1 MNQYSSE
8 IFSVGEWRVVPPDN
22 EIHRTDDLV
31 QLEPKVMALL
41 VYLAENAGKTVSR
54 EELFD
59 ALWPGVVV
67 SDDTLTQAVI
77 KLRKALGDSAKNAR
91 YIQTVPK
98 RGYRLCTE
106 VRLRQ
111 GAAGE
116 TRSNT
121 SGSRRLYA
129 FLGLVVFLLVLSV
142 IYFSPGETPP
152 PEKVVSVESV
162 PTLTVHPFVLLG
174 GDKTQAYLAQGLT
187 FDLITD
193 LSKLSGLWVIG
204 SRSIMGQKSDEPGKT
219 AARYQASG
227 EVQRMGDQLRVHVHL
242 FDSDTGR
249 QIWSERYH
257 RPFDNLFQ
265 IQEEISSHIA
275 STLSLKVSEAE
286 LQRLSRRYTN
296 NVQAYEYF
304 LRAQSLLLVRQKE
317 ENGKARQLYRQA
329 IDQDPG
335 FARAYAGLAL
345 SIAADYRN
353 QWVPDTRVALENA
366 RSMART
372 ALQIDSEIPEVYWVL
387 AYVSAQQRQHDKAI
401 ELLDKAISLDR
412 SFADAYALKGGVST
426 YMGRTE
432 DTPQLIRAAMRLNPE
447 AGYLYYM
454 VLGRAYFFLQEWD
467 QALINLHQ
475 ALERNSASLEAHIY
489 LAAVLESSGD
499 QEGAAW
505 EAEEILALQEDFN
518 LGRWLLTYPMT
529 DEGQRESLL
538 NTLSPLGLN
547 KR

>member
-111 GAAGE
+111 GAAGK

-121 SGSRRLYA
+121 SGSRGLYA
-129 FLGLVVFLLVLSV
+129 FLGLALFLLVISV
-142 IYFSPGETPP
+142 IYFSPGETPAP
-152 PEKVVSVESV
+152 VKVVSVESV

-174 GDKTQAYLAQGLT
+174 GDESQAYLAQGLT

-304 LRAQSLLLVRQKE
+304 LRAQSLLLARQKE

-432 DTPQLIRAAMRLNPE
+432 ETPQLIRAAMRLNPE

>member
-1 MNQYSSE
+1 
-8 IFSVGEWRVVPPDN
+8 
-22 EIHRTDDLV
+22 
-31 QLEPKVMALL
+31 VMALL

-111 GAAGE
+111 GAAGK

-121 SGSRRLYA
+121 SGSRGLYA
-129 FLGLVVFLLVLSV
+129 FLGLAVFLLVLSV
-142 IYFSPGETPP
+142 IYSSPGETPP

-174 GDKTQAYLAQGLT
+174 GDKTQTYLAQGLT

-499 QEGAAW
+499 REGAAW

>member
-111 GAAGE
+111 GAAGK

-121 SGSRRLYA
+121 SGSRGLYA
-129 FLGLVVFLLVLSV
+129 FLGLAVFLLVLSV
-142 IYFSPGETPP
+142 IYSSPGETPP

-227 EVQRMGDQLRVHVHL
+227 EV
-242 FDSDTGR
+242 
-249 QIWSERYH
+249 
-257 RPFDNLFQ
+257 
-265 IQEEISSHIA
+265 
-275 STLSLKVSEAE
+275 
-286 LQRLSRRYTN
+286 
-296 NVQAYEYF
+296 
-304 LRAQSLLLVRQKE
+304 
-317 ENGKARQLYRQA
+317 
-329 IDQDPG
+329 
-335 FARAYAGLAL
+335 
-345 SIAADYRN
+345 
-353 QWVPDTRVALENA
+353 
-366 RSMART
+366 
-372 ALQIDSEIPEVYWVL
+372 
-387 AYVSAQQRQHDKAI
+387 
-401 ELLDKAISLDR
+401 
-412 SFADAYALKGGVST
+412 
-426 YMGRTE
+426 
-432 DTPQLIRAAMRLNPE
+432 
-447 AGYLYYM
+447 
-454 VLGRAYFFLQEWD
+454 
-467 QALINLHQ
+467 
-475 ALERNSASLEAHIY
+475 
-489 LAAVLESSGD
+489 
-499 QEGAAW
+499 
-505 EAEEILALQEDFN
+505 
-518 LGRWLLTYPMT
+518 
-529 DEGQRESLL
+529 
-538 NTLSPLGLN
+538 
-547 KR
+547 

>member
-111 GAAGE
+111 GAAGK

-121 SGSRRLYA
+121 SGSRGLYA
-129 FLGLVVFLLVLSV
+129 FLGLALFLLVISV
-142 IYFSPGETPP
+142 IYFSPGETPAP
-152 PEKVVSVESV
+152 VKVVSVESV

-174 GDKTQAYLAQGLT
+174 GDESQAYLAQGLT

-304 LRAQSLLLVRQKE
+304 LRAQSLLLARQKE

-499 QEGAAW
+499 REGAAW